1 MALMDEL
8 SARLHRQDGASFNE
22 EVLPLCCRYS
32 STQLLTLAKGPK
44 LDPNPNPHAN
54 PSQVLPLRQG
64 DRRAQ
69 ARGQYVTASDA

>member
-8 SARLHRQDGASFNE
+8 SARLHRQDGARFNE
-22 EVLPLCCRYS
+22 EVLPLLN
-32 STQLLTLAKGPK
+32 STSYPG
-44 LDPNPNPHAN
+44 PNPNPHAN

>member
-1 MALMDEL
+1 M
-8 SARLHRQDGASFNE
+8 
-22 EVLPLCCRYS
+22 LPLQLN
-32 STQLLTLAKGPK
+32 STSNPK